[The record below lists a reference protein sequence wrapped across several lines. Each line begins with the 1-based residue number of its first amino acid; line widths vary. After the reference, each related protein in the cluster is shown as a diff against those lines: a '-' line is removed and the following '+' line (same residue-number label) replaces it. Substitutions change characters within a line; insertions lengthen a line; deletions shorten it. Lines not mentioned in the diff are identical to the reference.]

1 MLEPSIME
9 LIYRRRNG
17 FRQRSNLVNDA
28 REAERNF
35 AIAEEYD
42 SLIAEIEALGHSKPD
57 PHAANA
63 ATPRVEE
70 DPSEQWILGDQG
82 QPGG

>member
-1 MLEPSIME
+1 MLEASILE
-9 LIYRRRNG
+9 IINRRRNG
-17 FRQRSNLVNDA
+17 FRQRCNLVNDT

-42 SLIAEIEALGHSKPD
+42 SLNAEIECLVHSNPD
-57 PHAANA
+57 PHGKAWS
-63 ATPRVEE
+63 PRVEE
-70 DPSEQWILGDQG
+70 EPSEQWILGDQG